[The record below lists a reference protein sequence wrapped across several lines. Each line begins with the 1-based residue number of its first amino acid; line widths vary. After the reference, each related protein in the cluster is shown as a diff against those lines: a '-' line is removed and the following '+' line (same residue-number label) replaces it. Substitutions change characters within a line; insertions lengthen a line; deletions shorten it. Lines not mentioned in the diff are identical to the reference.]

1 MGIPFPADII
11 ILFFIACVSGLA
23 PRKIKILLW
32 AGSWV
37 LRAAFLVAS
46 FSFNYKCIM
55 FGYITHLLDMVQVY
69 YIVRSPALLLNILK
83 FCIKIGVV
91 NVNAVPWTLNLTL
104 LHLAAGEG
112 CHKIVKMLIDNGA
125 DVNAMNSWNETP
137 LNYVVSHLK
146 YSPEIIDI
154 KDKEDIL
161 EVIKIL
167 CKNGANVNA
176 KNDHDCS
183 PVDIAL
189 EHEDYKLLHLLIPF
203 NASIPIWG

>member
-23 PRKIKILLW
+23 PRKIKNLLW

-46 FSFNYKCIM
+46 FSFNYKGIM
-55 FGYITHLLDMVQVY
+55 FGYITHFLDMVQVY

-91 NVNAVPWTLNLTL
+91 NVNYIPWTLNLTL

-112 CHKIVKMLIDNGA
+112 RHKVVKMLIDNGA

-146 YSPEIIDI
+146 NSPEIIDI
-154 KDKEDIL
+154 KNKEDFL

>member
-1 MGIPFPADII
+1 MGIPFPADLIS
-11 ILFFIACVSGLA
+11 LFFIAWVSGLSPRIA
-23 PRKIKILLW
+23 RKIKIL
-32 AGSWV
+32 SWV

-55 FGYITHLLDMVQVY
+55 FGYITHFLDMVQVY
-69 YIVRSPALLLNILK
+69 YIVTSPALLLNILK

-91 NVNAVPWTLNLTL
+91 NVNYIPWTLNLTL

-146 YSPEIIDI
+146 NSPDI
-154 KDKEDIL
+154 TDEEAIL

>member
-11 ILFFIACVSGLA
+11 ILFFIAWVSGLA

-69 YIVRSPALLLNILK
+69 FIVTSPALLLNILK

-112 CHKIVKMLIDNGA
+112 RHKVVKMLIDNGA

-146 YSPEIIDI
+146 NSPDI
-154 KDKEDIL
+154 KDEEAIL

>member
-1 MGIPFPADII
+1 MGIPFLANII
-11 ILFFIACVSGLA
+11 ILFFIAWVSGWA
-23 PRKIKILLW
+23 PRIARKIKIL
-32 AGSWV
+32 SWV

-69 YIVRSPALLLNILK
+69 YIVTSPALLLNILK

-91 NVNAVPWTLNLTL
+91 NVNLVPWTLNLTL

-112 CHKIVKMLIDNGA
+112 CHKVVKMLIDNGA

-146 YSPEIIDI
+146 NSPDI
-154 KDKEDIL
+154 KDEEAIL

>member
-1 MGIPFPADII
+1 MSIPFLANII
-11 ILFFIACVSGLA
+11 ILFFIAWVSGLA
-23 PRKIKILLW
+23 PRIARKINIL
-32 AGSWV
+32 SWV
-37 LRAAFLVAS
+37 LRVAFLVAIY
-46 FSFNYKCIM
+46 SFNYKCIM
-55 FGYITHLLDMVQVY
+55 FSYIFRLLDVVQVY
-69 YIVRSPALLLNILK
+69 YIVTSPALLLNILK

-112 CHKIVKMLIDNGA
+112 RHKVVKMLIDNGA

-146 YSPEIIDI
+146 NSPEIIDI
-154 KDKEDIL
+154 KNKEDIL

-176 KNDHDCS
+176 KNDLDCS

>member
-11 ILFFIACVSGLA
+11 ILFFIAWVSGLA

-69 YIVRSPALLLNILK
+69 FIVTSPALLLNILK

-112 CHKIVKMLIDNGA
+112 RHKVVKMLIDNGA

-146 YSPEIIDI
+146 NSPEIIDI
-154 KDKEDIL
+154 KDKEDFL
-161 EVIKIL
+161 EVVKIL

>member
-1 MGIPFPADII
+1 
-11 ILFFIACVSGLA
+11 
-23 PRKIKILLW
+23 
-32 AGSWV
+32 
-37 LRAAFLVAS
+37 
-46 FSFNYKCIM
+46 
-55 FGYITHLLDMVQVY
+55 
-69 YIVRSPALLLNILK
+69 
-83 FCIKIGVV
+83 
-91 NVNAVPWTLNLTL
+91 
-104 LHLAAGEG
+104 
-112 CHKIVKMLIDNGA
+112 MLIDNGA

-146 YSPEIIDI
+146 NSPDI
-154 KDKEDIL
+154 KDEEAIL

>member
-11 ILFFIACVSGLA
+11 ILFFIAWFSGLA

-46 FSFNYKCIM
+46 FSFNYKGIM

-69 YIVRSPALLLNILK
+69 YIVTSPALLLNILK

-91 NVNAVPWTLNLTL
+91 NVNDPPWTLNLTL
-104 LHLAAGEG
+104 LHLAASMG
-112 CHKIVKMLIDNGA
+112 CHKVVKMLIDNGA

-146 YSPEIIDI
+146 NSPDI
-154 KDKEDIL
+154 KDEEAIL

>member
-1 MGIPFPADII
+1 MGIPFPADLI
-11 ILFFIACVSGLA
+11 ILFFIAWVSGLSPRIA
-23 PRKIKILLW
+23 RKIKIL
-32 AGSWV
+32 SWV

-69 YIVRSPALLLNILK
+69 FIVTSPALLLNILK

-146 YSPEIIDI
+146 NSPDI
-154 KDKEDIL
+154 KDEEAIL